1 MSLISVIVPVYKV
14 EPYLQACLDSLL
26 ASTHKQLEIILVDD
40 GSPDRCPEICD
51 AYAQRDNRIRVI
63 HQENEG
69 LVGARNTGLRHASGD
84 YIGFID
90 SDDCISPVMF
100 ERLVAVMEQ
109 TGADVVC
116 CEYNTDWNVVLQ
128 KCDAPAVASACFDR
142 YDEQLAVL
150 TCAPSIR
157 SVTWTSGYVINKL
170 YRRNMI
176 RVPFRAECLGCED
189 IMFNWEFITGSR
201 VMAILPEKLYF
212 YRQNSQSIMGTYNSS
227 KPSAS
232 SARKG
237 AAMINM
243 WDHLERNTTVSDP
256 AIQGYFHSRA
266 AYMAHGGLW
275 RIYGVGLEEAFSEEV
290 SRARRLIRDHAIQI
304 FRDKETYNR
313 KVSAV
318 MHLCRYCFPLWV
330 LAARISG
337 RRS

>member
-116 CEYNTDWNVVLQ
+116 CEYNIDWNVVL
-128 KCDAPAVASACFDR
+128 
-142 YDEQLAVL
+142 
-150 TCAPSIR
+150 
-157 SVTWTSGYVINKL
+157 
-170 YRRNMI
+170 
-176 RVPFRAECLGCED
+176 
-189 IMFNWEFITGSR
+189 
-201 VMAILPEKLYF
+201 
-212 YRQNSQSIMGTYNSS
+212 
-227 KPSAS
+227 
-232 SARKG
+232 
-237 AAMINM
+237 
-243 WDHLERNTTVSDP
+243 
-256 AIQGYFHSRA
+256 
-266 AYMAHGGLW
+266 
-275 RIYGVGLEEAFSEEV
+275 
-290 SRARRLIRDHAIQI
+290 
-304 FRDKETYNR
+304 
-313 KVSAV
+313 
-318 MHLCRYCFPLWV
+318 
-330 LAARISG
+330 
-337 RRS
+337 